1 MATINAMK
9 SKRLLAPAS
18 HPEEG
23 VDVVVGE
30 GPEEVEG
37 ITEEVEG
44 ITEEVEGITEEVEGI
59 TEEENEGSGDET
71 FE

>member
-9 SKRLLAPAS
+9 SKKLLAPAS

-30 GPEEVEG
+30 GPGEVEG
-37 ITEEVEG
+37 IIEEVESS
-44 ITEEVEGITEEVEGI
+44 TEEVEGI
-59 TEEENEGSGDET
+59 TEEENEGLGDEI

>member
-30 GPEEVEG
+30 GPG
-37 ITEEVEG
+37 
-44 ITEEVEGITEEVEGI
+44 EVEGI
-59 TEEENEGSGDET
+59 TEEENEGLGDET